1 MTKMRKEGIADQWR
15 KKVFVVEGKGEYANE

>member
-1 MTKMRKEGIADQWR
+1 MTNMRKEGRADRWA